1 MAIAN
6 TFITLILLSLFVA
19 VYPSLPT
26 LKDFESECWEFESL
40 RPHQLYQSCNSA
52 SNFLIA
58 FVAVPEFFVLQSYPS
73 AEGLALEIGIT
84 HRYIMSGMLF
94 IVVCFAFQSRN
105 VEKVD
110 NQKAILLG
118 AAIGFSA
125 MCAVI
130 ISMPVFRGIPL
141 SIPPMI
147 ATGTIAALSFWS
159 RSKLS

>member
-1 MAIAN
+1 MPYKIMMSIAAIVP
-6 TFITLILLSLFVA
+6 LI
-19 VYPSLPT
+19 
-26 LKDFESECWEFESL
+26 
-40 RPHQLYQSCNSA
+40 
-52 SNFLIA
+52 FLIA

-94 IVVCFAFQSRN
+94 MVACFAFLSRN

-110 NQKAILLG
+110 NQKEILLG
-118 AAIGFSA
+118 AVIGFSV
-125 MCAVI
+125 MCAII
-130 ISMPVFRGIPL
+130 ISMPIFRGIPL

>member
-1 MAIAN
+1 MPYKTMMSIVA
-6 TFITLILLSLFVA
+6 TVPLI
-19 VYPSLPT
+19 
-26 LKDFESECWEFESL
+26 
-40 RPHQLYQSCNSA
+40 
-52 SNFLIA
+52 FLIA

-94 IVVCFAFQSRN
+94 MVVCFAFQSRN

-118 AAIGFSA
+118 AAIGFSV

-130 ISMPVFRGIPL
+130 ISMPAFRGVPL

-147 ATGTIAALSFWS
+147 ATGTIAAFSFWS

>member
-1 MAIAN
+1 MPYEKMMSIVA
-6 TFITLILLSLFVA
+6 TVHLI
-19 VYPSLPT
+19 
-26 LKDFESECWEFESL
+26 
-40 RPHQLYQSCNSA
+40 
-52 SNFLIA
+52 FLIA

-94 IVVCFAFQSRN
+94 MVACFAFQSRN

-110 NQKAILLG
+110 NQKEILLG
-118 AAIGFSA
+118 AAIGFSV

-130 ISMPVFRGIPL
+130 ISMSVFRGIPL

>member
-1 MAIAN
+1 MPYKIMMS
-6 TFITLILLSLFVA
+6 IVPIVPLI
-19 VYPSLPT
+19 
-26 LKDFESECWEFESL
+26 
-40 RPHQLYQSCNSA
+40 
-52 SNFLIA
+52 FLIA

-130 ISMPVFRGIPL
+130 IFMEGPLRGLPLPV
-141 SIPPMI
+141 PPVI
-147 ATGTIAALSFWS
+147 ATGVIAILSFWS

>member
-1 MAIAN
+1 MQYKRMMYLVA
-6 TFITLILLSLFVA
+6 TVPLI
-19 VYPSLPT
+19 
-26 LKDFESECWEFESL
+26 
-40 RPHQLYQSCNSA
+40 
-52 SNFLIA
+52 FLIG
-58 FVAVPEFFVLQSYPS
+58 FIAVPEFFVLQSYPS

-94 IVVCFAFQSRN
+94 IIVCIAFQSIN

-110 NQKAILLG
+110 NQKSILLG

-130 ISMPVFRGIPL
+130 ISVSLFRDIPL

-147 ATGTIAALSFWS
+147 ATGTVAVLSFWS
-159 RSKLS
+159 LSKLS

>member
-1 MAIAN
+1 MPYKIMMSVVASVP
-6 TFITLILLSLFVA
+6 LI
-19 VYPSLPT
+19 
-26 LKDFESECWEFESL
+26 
-40 RPHQLYQSCNSA
+40 
-52 SNFLIA
+52 FLTG

-94 IVVCFAFQSRN
+94 MVVCIAFQSRN
-105 VEKVD
+105 IEKVD
-110 NQKAILLG
+110 DQKEILLG
-118 AAIGFSA
+118 AAIGFSV

-147 ATGTIAALSFWS
+147 ATGTIAVLSFWS
-159 RSKLS
+159 RMKLS

>member
-1 MAIAN
+1 MPFKKMMSIAA
-6 TFITLILLSLFVA
+6 TVPLI
-19 VYPSLPT
+19 
-26 LKDFESECWEFESL
+26 
-40 RPHQLYQSCNSA
+40 
-52 SNFLIA
+52 FLIA
-58 FVAVPEFFVLQSYPS
+58 FIAVPEFFVLQSYPN

-94 IVVCFAFQSRN
+94 MVVCFAFLSRN
-105 VEKVD
+105 VDKVD
-110 NQKAILLG
+110 SQKEILLG
-118 AAIGFSA
+118 ASIGFSV